1 MAGDVAAAVDCN
13 NNVARVSWSSA
24 RGARSYMVTAVG
36 SDGHRVSCETEE
48 EWCDLTELQCGQTY
62 NVSLATISD
71 NCRTETHT
79 NISFSTRKFCRAV
92 GTELIRSQTAK
103 FSFHV
108 SHV

>member
-71 NCRTETHT
+71 NCSTETHT
-79 NISFSTRKFCRAV
+79 NVSFSTRRFCRAV